1 VNWARALLDQYG
13 SQIVGYTCRNTNYGE
28 VYFLNFD
35 RAFQL
40 PLRACK
46 LHDLAETHSIKV
58 TLTVDG
64 ADLFKGR
71 THVST
76 GVKIMDEHGIHPI
89 TGQPFSATNKEI
101 SEEDDLYVCVPSKEV
116 YCIMIIAD
124 AKDSKHLYEDVFR
137 EYYEWREK
145 LRLQGSSISIRAQV
159 DAFSCNS

>member
-1 VNWARALLDQYG
+1 MTWQKLTPSKSHLLLMVL
-13 SQIVGYTCRNTNYGE
+13 IC
-28 VYFLNFD
+28 
-35 RAFQL
+35 
-40 PLRACK
+40 
-46 LHDLAETHSIKV
+46 
-58 TLTVDG
+58 
-64 ADLFKGR
+64 
-71 THVST
+71 
-76 GVKIMDEHGIHPI
+76 I

-159 DAFSCNS
+159 DAFLCNT